1 MLLTKMQVFSGT
13 VTKQNKHVS
22 HQRFY
27 TLVGTLKLSQT
38 SPDVPN
44 SEGGA
49 HKDLPNAHSQ
59 QQVTPRSVSS
69 VCVCFS
75 FKSVSA
81 DVFVAKFRG
90 KVGNKNRSEL

>member
-69 VCVCFS
+69 VCVF
-75 FKSVSA
+75 
-81 DVFVAKFRG
+81 VFHLSPLALTFLLP
-90 KVGNKNRSEL
+90 NSETK